1 MSFSLLCW
9 SHCPEGS
16 LTLKTAQMVFIRD
29 HRRFASTTWITDL
42 SLQSCESDP
51 SNATFSHRS
60 RCALHGLLDR
70 ADILRLAQHRI
81 PHGQFIGF
89 RLCRVC
95 FSSFAAVG
103 PYGRALSFGR
113 IKPHCCG
120 VTMIYVPVSLDRLL
134 ELA

>member
-1 MSFSLLCW
+1 
-9 SHCPEGS
+9 
-16 LTLKTAQMVFIRD
+16 
-29 HRRFASTTWITDL
+29 
-42 SLQSCESDP
+42 
-51 SNATFSHRS
+51 
-60 RCALHGLLDR
+60 LDR

-120 VTMIYVPVSLDRLL
+120 VTMICDFVPFRERSAKFLIKLHDFASFFDLNPGQKPHFVADSALNFANATVLVEHTNDSRRL
-134 ELA
+134 